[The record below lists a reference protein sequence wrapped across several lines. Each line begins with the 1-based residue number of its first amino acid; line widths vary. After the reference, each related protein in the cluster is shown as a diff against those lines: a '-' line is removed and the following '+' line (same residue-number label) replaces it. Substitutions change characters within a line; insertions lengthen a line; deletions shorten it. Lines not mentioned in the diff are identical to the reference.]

1 MFKKSVIFAP
11 VFTLNRNK
19 MEKRLSVMDFNRIF
33 TRGLG
38 TELFSDENLT
48 IIEDVNNLP
57 FWRQINQVDFA
68 LVILCKHGRLEATLN
83 NVNYTAQAGDMIFCS
98 GMHTMTEAL
107 ITTDFDCDLFCISM
121 RKYQELVVPDKE
133 SMSNFLFA
141 YQRPLISLN
150 EKEMQLVEG
159 YKRLLQIKN
168 DEHDTIYSGRITDS
182 ITQALV
188 FEFMSACERRKET
201 MPEYIQ
207 PDSPINKN
215 LAHDFLILLSEDRCQ
230 HRSVFFYADKLC
242 VSSKYLSHIVK
253 KETGKTVSKWIKEQL
268 TEQIRNLLL
277 NTSLSCKEIAMRLGF
292 PNTSFFGKFT
302 KEHLGCSPMQY
313 RSNGRS
319 NVIHTPDRR

>member
-1 MFKKSVIFAP
+1 MTLPSLSTARQCTMFRA
-11 VFTLNRNK
+11 
-19 MEKRLSVMDFNRIF
+19 
-33 TRGLG
+33 
-38 TELFSDENLT
+38 TEE
-48 IIEDVNNLP
+48 I
-57 FWRQINQVDFA
+57 
-68 LVILCKHGRLEATLN
+68 G
-83 NVNYTAQAGDMIFCS
+83 
-98 GMHTMTEAL
+98 
-107 ITTDFDCDLFCISM
+107 
-121 RKYQELVVPDKE
+121 
-133 SMSNFLFA
+133 
-141 YQRPLISLN
+141 
-150 EKEMQLVEG
+150 
-159 YKRLLQIKN
+159 
-168 DEHDTIYSGRITDS
+168 TIYSGRITES
-182 ITQALV
+182 ITHALV

-215 LAHDFLILLSEDRCQ
+215 LAHDFLFLLSEDRCQ
-230 HRSVFFYADKLC
+230 HRSVSFYADKLC

-319 NVIHTPDRR
+319 NVIHTSARR